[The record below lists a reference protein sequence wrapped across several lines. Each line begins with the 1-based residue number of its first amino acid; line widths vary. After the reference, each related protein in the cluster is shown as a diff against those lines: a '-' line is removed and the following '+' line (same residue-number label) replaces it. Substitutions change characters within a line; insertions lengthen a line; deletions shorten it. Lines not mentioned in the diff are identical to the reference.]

1 MNDTISSLLQI
12 RGSSAGAGQP
22 SRRLAIRFLAGLL
35 LFALSFLTGFL
46 LSPTVPL
53 ADDGV
58 FLAVSPV
65 TGGHP
70 ASAVLS
76 VLRCLFPSAIAL
88 SGIYAAAHTPW
99 PTAVSGAVIV
109 WRGICL
115 GCAGAFMKNGTVISI
130 GQHWIPA
137 LILYFAASVLI
148 ILLASC
154 SHPVS
159 LYLCRAYADGDIR
172 RFREAAVDWLRMF
185 LVISGA
191 VFAMGAAAVLLI
203 QGSI

>member
-1 MNDTISSLLQI
+1 MNDTISTLLQI

-46 LSPTVPL
+46 LAPTVPL
-53 ADDGV
+53 MDNGV

-70 ASAVLS
+70 VSAVLS
-76 VLRCLFPSAIAL
+76 VFRCLLPSAIAL
-88 SGIYAAAHTPW
+88 FGIYAAAHTPW
-99 PTAVSGAVIV
+99 TAAISGAVIV

-115 GCAGAFMKNGTVISI
+115 GCAGALMKNGTVVSI
-130 GQHWIPA
+130 GRNWVPA

-148 ILLASC
+148 LLLAVC

-159 LYLCRAYADGDIR
+159 LYLCRAYADEDIR
-172 RFREAAVDWLRMF
+172 RFREAAVEWLRLF
-185 LVISGA
+185 LVLSGA
-191 VFAMGAAAVLLI
+191 VFAMGTAAVLLI
-203 QGSI
+203 QGSF

>member
-12 RGSSAGAGQP
+12 RGSSAGQP
-22 SRRLAIRFLAGLL
+22 FRRLAIRFLAGLL

-46 LSPTVPL
+46 PVPALPL
-53 ADDGV
+53 ADGGV

-70 ASAVLS
+70 ISAVLS
-76 VLRCLFPSAIAL
+76 VFRCLLPAAIAL
-88 SGIYAAAHTPW
+88 FCIYAASHTPW
-99 PTAVSGAVIV
+99 TTVISGIVIV

-115 GCAGAFMKNGTVISI
+115 GCAGVLMKNGTVVSI
-130 GQHWIPA
+130 GRHWVPA
-137 LILYFAASVLI
+137 LILYFAATVLM

-154 SHPVS
+154 AHPVS
-159 LYLCRAYADGDIR
+159 LYLCRTYADGDIR
-172 RFREAAVDWLRMF
+172 RFREAAAEWLRLF
-185 LVISGA
+185 LILSGV
-191 VFAMGAAAVLLI
+191 VFTLGAAAVLLI